1 MDTCQEFAALLDL
14 YVDGALPP
22 AEAERVQAHL
32 ETCDVCRSYV
42 DDIQAI
48 RAAFPRIEDTPV
60 PEDFADGVMAA
71 IRAGTAPQKKRPAA
85 RWTRIALPL
94 AACLAIFAVVQVPL
108 LQRDTAADQAAE
120 QQLIQDTSDAASD
133 QEHSRQE
140 TAEADEPQSEP
151 AESESPAAEE
161 DTAPETGTSQT
172 DTFSRNTSPQVS
184 TAYSLPKSGD
194 DSSTLRDTA
203 PSVES
208 TRPPVQAITQAPL
221 QTANGSDAPQGEEPQ
236 ATSPIDE
243 SSAGDAD
250 DAPVFAV
257 LSLSAAQAGS
267 LPEEITPVSTGADG
281 SVCYHLT
288 PAQYDALLSA
298 LTEQGETPEP
308 SLSVPENRE
317 AAGAYAVVTVDPA

>member
-1 MDTCQEFAALLDL
+1 MDTCQKFAALLDL

-60 PEDFADGVMAA
+60 PEGFADGVMAA

-120 QQLIQDTSDAASD
+120 QQLIQDTSDAASN
-133 QEHSRQE
+133 QERSRQE

-161 DTAPETGTSQT
+161 DTAPETDTSQT
-172 DTFSRNTSPQVS
+172 DTFSRNTSPQGS

-194 DSSTLRDTA
+194 DSSTLRDTS

-208 TRPPVQAITQAPL
+208 TRPPVQSITQTPL

-257 LSLSAAQAGS
+257 LSLSTAQAGS
-267 LPEEITPVSTGADG
+267 LPEGITPVSTGADG
-281 SVCYHLT
+281 SMCYHLT

-317 AAGAYAVVTVDPA
+317 AAGAYAVVTVDPD